1 MYESVLLLTKAS
13 VYDKIMSMS
22 IDQFPNNPK
31 ESQINSSEQAPSSE
45 QMAALRNSL
54 DNLFGQLKPRRVEE
68 CGNGFTIKNYDVT
81 APSSGRF
88 VHISAAMLHHDTA
101 SNPIQRIYVSV
112 GRGSEEVGP
121 DMFDDFKCTIQ
132 DTASLDGQKIEIRDD
147 GIAIVE
153 PREAIHYMDNAAI
166 DARREE
172 ILEDK
177 KFDSI
182 SSRGVVLPNLQL
194 TPSGEIYQD
203 GVEVADNF
211 SPKSLPEL
219 AISSSFMFNTD
230 EEAAEFQRSVAA
242 SEQARREIGTD
253 LTSERIKKLTYFLD
267 ELGYEVGG

>member
-13 VYDKIMSMS
+13 VYDKFMSMS

-68 CGNGFTIKNYDVT
+68 CGNGFAIKNYDVT
-81 APSSGRF
+81 APSSGKF

-132 DTASLDGQKIEIRDD
+132 DTASLDGREIEIGND

-177 KFDSI
+177 NFDSI

-267 ELGYEVGG
+267 ELGYEIGG

>member
-31 ESQINSSEQAPSSE
+31 ESQINPSEQAPSSE

-81 APSSGRF
+81 APSSGKF
-88 VHISAAMLHHDTA
+88 VHISAAMLQHDAA

-121 DMFDDFKCTIQ
+121 DMFDDFECTIQ
-132 DTASLDGQKIEIRDD
+132 DTASLDGQKIEIGDD

-177 KFDSI
+177 NFDSI

-230 EEAAEFQRSVAA
+230 EEAAKFQRSVAA